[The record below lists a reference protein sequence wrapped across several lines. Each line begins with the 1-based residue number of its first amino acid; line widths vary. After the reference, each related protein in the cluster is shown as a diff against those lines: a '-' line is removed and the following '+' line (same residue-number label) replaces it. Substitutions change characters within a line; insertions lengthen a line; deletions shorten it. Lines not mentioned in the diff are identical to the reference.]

1 MVESRVTVVSPV
13 GLHARP
19 AALLVQEAA
28 KYDCH
33 LILEYGRRRANA
45 KSILQVLA
53 LGVKNGEEVRIC
65 AEGKG
70 EEEAIVAL
78 ERLCRAGLDA

>member
-1 MVESRVTVVSPV
+1 MVESRVTVLSRV

-28 KYDCH
+28 KFDCH
-33 LILEYGRRRANA
+33 LVLECGPRRANA

-53 LGVKNGEEVRIC
+53 LGVKNGEEVRIF
-65 AEGKG
+65 AEGQG
-70 EEEAIVAL
+70 EEEALNAL
-78 ERLCRAGLDA
+78 ERLCQTGLDA